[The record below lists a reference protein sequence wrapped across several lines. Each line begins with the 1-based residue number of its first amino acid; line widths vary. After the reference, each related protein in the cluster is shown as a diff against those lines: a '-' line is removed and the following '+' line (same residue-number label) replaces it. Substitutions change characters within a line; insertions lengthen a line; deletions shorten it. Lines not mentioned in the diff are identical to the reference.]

1 MKKYVFLLK
10 QRVQHDRA
18 LRRQVLNGKQKKARL
33 Y

>member
-1 MKKYVFLLK
+1 MYKVETTIN
-10 QRVQHDRA
+10 HDCA